1 MFLILKVKE
10 SFLTKNLLGGQ
21 KGSGVKLPIGLFA
34 RIHLGSEMWGHT
46 RKGPDRDSDPGKSK
60 WLPKGNLEEMPHIS
74 DLKYREGVTLS
85 LSLPMCLPTSTVLL
99 FF

>member
-74 DLKYREGVTLS
+74 DSNDHKGAT
-85 LSLPMCLPTSTVLL
+85 LSLPMSMYSFPS
-99 FF
+99 